1 MKLKEFSSHN
11 KKENL
16 LYGSNS
22 GPEMTE
28 DKISKLGDIAIELTQ
43 SEKKKRE
50 YRKIILKEQS
60 LETFGTIAKDSLL
73 ASLESQKKGRKG
85 VRVKTYY
92 QKQWLKISQIW

>member
-43 SEKKKRE
+43 SEKKRE

-85 VRVKTYY
+85 VQVKTYY